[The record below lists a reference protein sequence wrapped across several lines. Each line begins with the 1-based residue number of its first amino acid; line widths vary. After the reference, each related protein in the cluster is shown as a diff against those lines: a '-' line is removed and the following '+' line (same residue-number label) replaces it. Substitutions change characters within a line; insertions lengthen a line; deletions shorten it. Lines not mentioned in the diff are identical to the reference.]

1 MCCVLGDFN
10 LPRIDWAN
18 CVVLN
23 EDLVFTD
30 IPERFSTIREL
41 PADFDTDHTVLEFSL
56 RCRIQTR
63 QELPRKVYNFTRAD
77 WHGLSAHLESL
88 GLSESVTHHHDI
100 DSAWEAWSS
109 AVQSA
114 VDMFV
119 PSRKLKVSTSP
130 PWIDGEVRN
139 LQNKK
144 RTAWKRAK
152 RSDSPSHWEK
162 FRGKAAG
169 ELFAQNELLRNPVC
183 GLMIGVLVT
192 VLVQSSSTSTS
203 IVVSMVGAGMLE
215 VEQSIYIV
223 MGANIGTSVTNTI
236 VSLAHSGDKNE
247 FRRAFAGATI
257 HDMFNWL
264 CVFILLPL
272 EAASHYLFRLSAVV
286 VNSFQF
292 TEVGEIKLL
301 KVITEPFTKLIVE
314 IDKGVITDIARN
326 REGATEQSLLK
337 RYCKTGPLVQ
347 VNSTEEQLTFFS
359 NGTYNWTITENVPTS
374 EWKHQ
379 CQYLFAQVN
388 MWNDTIVGVILLVA
402 ALLILCIC
410 LACIVKL
417 LHSILK
423 GALARVIK
431 RAVHAELPTKVGK
444 YLTGYLIIIL
454 GAGMTFLVQSS
465 SIFTSA
471 LTPLI
476 AIGVVKLEQAYP
488 LTLGA
493 NIGTTTT
500 AILAALASSGDG
512 LVRSLQL
519 ALCHFF
525 FNVSGIILWYPIPP
539 LRNVPIGLAKK
550 LGNTT
555 AKYRW
560 FAIVYIILMFFL
572 LPLAIFGLSVTGW
585 ETLVGVGV
593 PLLVFALAVVV
604 INTLQ
609 TKRPNWL
616 PKKLRT
622 WDFLPLAL
630 HSLEPYDRLLTGCC
644 KKKGAEQ
651 AANYETIKLLKKEER

>member
-1 MCCVLGDFN
+1 MGKGSDKKSEENPPTYNDAIAKSDVAISVDGEDKKKIVEEEEFDPWNVPELKDDTVPWDELTDCGKVERVILWFLKPVL
-10 LPRIDWAN
+10 L
-18 CVVLN
+18 
-23 EDLVFTD
+23 
-30 IPERFSTIREL
+30 
-41 PADFDTDHTVLEFSL
+41 
-56 RCRIQTR
+56 
-63 QELPRKVYNFTRAD
+63 
-77 WHGLSAHLESL
+77 L
-88 GLSESVTHHHDI
+88 GLLYMFICSLDFL
-100 DSAWEAWSS
+100 SS
-109 AVQSA
+109 A
-114 VDMFV
+114 
-119 PSRKLKVSTSP
+119 
-130 PWIDGEVRN
+130 
-139 LQNKK
+139 
-144 RTAWKRAK
+144 
-152 RSDSPSHWEK
+152 
-162 FRGKAAG
+162 FRLLGGKAAG
-169 ELFAQNELLRNPVC
+169 ELFAQNELLKNPVC

-203 IVVSMVGAGMLE
+203 IVVSMVGAGILE

-236 VSLAHSGDKNE
+236 VSLGHSGDKNE

-272 EAASHYLFRLSAVV
+272 EAASHYLFRLSTII

-292 TEVGEIKLL
+292 TGLGEIKLL

-314 IDKGVITDIARN
+314 IDKGVITDIALS
-326 REGATEQSLLK
+326 EGATEQSLLK
-337 RYCKTGPLVQ
+337 RYCKTGPLVL
-347 VNSTEEQLTFFS
+347 VNSTEEQVTFLG
-359 NGTYNWTITENVPTS
+359 NGTYNWTITENVTTS

-388 MWNDTIVGVILLVA
+388 LWNDTIVGVILLVA

-476 AIGVVKLEQAYP
+476 AIGVVNLKRAYP

-560 FAIVYIILMFFL
+560 FAIVYLILMFFL
-572 LPLAIFGLSVTGW
+572 WPALVFGLSVAGW

-593 PLLVFALAVVV
+593 PLLVFALVVVV
-604 INTLQ
+604 INVLQ

-644 KKKGAEQ
+644 KKKSAEQ
-651 AANYETIKLLKKEER
+651 AANDDERIEIDNPGFVTEQEMEVTQL

>member
-1 MCCVLGDFN
+1 MHSECFVMGQGSDKKSEKEPPAYNAAIVKNDVLIADDDEDKTKIVEEEEFDPWNVHELKDDAVPWSELTGCGKVER
-10 LPRIDWAN
+10 L
-18 CVVLN
+18 VLWF
-23 EDLVFTD
+23 LK
-30 IPERFSTIREL
+30 P
-41 PADFDTDHTVLEFSL
+41 VLL
-56 RCRIQTR
+56 
-63 QELPRKVYNFTRAD
+63 
-77 WHGLSAHLESL
+77 L
-88 GLSESVTHHHDI
+88 GLLYMFICSLDFL
-100 DSAWEAWSS
+100 SS
-109 AVQSA
+109 A
-114 VDMFV
+114 
-119 PSRKLKVSTSP
+119 
-130 PWIDGEVRN
+130 
-139 LQNKK
+139 
-144 RTAWKRAK
+144 
-152 RSDSPSHWEK
+152 
-162 FRGKAAG
+162 FRLLGGKAAG

-183 GLMIGVLVT
+183 GLMIGVLAT

-272 EAASHYLFRLSAVV
+272 EAASHYLFRLSTVV

-314 IDKGVITDIARN
+314 IDKGVITDIALT
-326 REGATEQSLLK
+326 EGATEQSLLK
-337 RYCKTGPLVQ
+337 RYCKTGHLVL

-388 MWNDTIVGVILLVA
+388 LWNDTIVGVILLVA

-476 AIGVVKLEQAYP
+476 GIGVVKLEQAYP

-572 LPLAIFGLSVTGW
+572 LPVAIFGLSVAGW

-630 HSLEPYDRLLTGCC
+630 HSIEPYDRLLTGCC
-644 KKKGAEQ
+644 KKKGAEK
-651 AANYETIKLLKKEER
+651 AANYETIKLLKKEEK